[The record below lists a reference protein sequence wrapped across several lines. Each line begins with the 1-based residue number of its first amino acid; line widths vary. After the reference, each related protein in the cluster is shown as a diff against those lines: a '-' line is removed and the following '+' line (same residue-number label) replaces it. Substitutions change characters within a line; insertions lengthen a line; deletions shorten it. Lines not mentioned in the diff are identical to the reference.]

1 MGKGSSEFS
10 IIVAVLLLG
19 SFGLYQESFAITAE
33 EINEKIQINDTT
45 ARPTFGLSHDD
56 NIKIVDEGF
65 SFNNQT
71 FAITNNFHTPFAEMP
86 VNIGELNSFEAKVYA
101 EQGVKVQEFLFGIPQ
116 KGDAHLAELGVEVW
130 FGLFG
135 EIQDI
140 KVIQKS
146 NVIDIDS
153 ITATQQKTN
162 CLSSDTNEDCIVTT
176 LSMIFLEPLR
186 DKVMAIKAID
196 FKNRYQ
202 ITYLNEGFDV
212 SGKSLNAMNTMMIPS
227 PERYE
232 GLIPL
237 TQTEK
242 YSLHWTAEDGRIFE
256 RNDSGS
262 FSQINQS
269 FERFQDAGEPRT
281 RLHSGFG
288 GVIAYEQERA
298 TAIFDGSEFISELPD
313 YVAYSEPKISER
325 IDKEMKE
332 KMLEQ
337 EKICLKYLEQLDK
350 QSRNY

>member
-1 MGKGSSEFS
+1 MGKGS
-10 IIVAVLLLG
+10 IVLSLMVAFLLLG
-19 SFGLYQESFAITAE
+19 SFGLYQESFAITAD
-33 EINEKIQINDTT
+33 EINEKIKINDSNT
-45 ARPTFGLSHDD
+45 RPTFGLSHD
-56 NIKIVDEGF
+56 NNKKIVDAGF

-71 FAITNNFHTPFAEMP
+71 FTITDNFHTPFAETP
-86 VNIGELNSFEAKVYA
+86 VNLGELNSFEAKVLA
-101 EQGVKVQEFLFGIPQ
+101 EHGVRVQEFLFGIPQ

-153 ITATQQKTN
+153 VTATQQKTN
-162 CLSSDTNEDCIVTT
+162 CLSSDVDEKCIVTSV
-176 LSMIFLEPLR
+176 SMIFLEPLR

-212 SGKSLNAMNTMMIPS
+212 SGESLNAMKTMMIPS
-227 PERYE
+227 PERHE
-232 GLIPL
+232 GVIPL

-269 FERFQDAGEPRT
+269 FERFQDVGEPRT

-288 GVIAYEQERA
+288 GVIAYEEERA
-298 TAIFDGSEFISELPD
+298 TAIFDASEFISELPD
-313 YVAYSEPKISER
+313 YVASSEHKISER

-337 EKICLKYLEQLDK
+337 EKICLTYLEETYVQA
-350 QSRNY
+350 RW

>member
-1 MGKGSSEFS
+1 LGKGS
-10 IIVAVLLLG
+10 IVLSLMVAFLLLG
-19 SFGLYQESFAITAE
+19 SFGLYQESFAITE
-33 EINEKIQINDTT
+33 DQIKEKLKLNDSSTK
-45 ARPTFGLSHDD
+45 PTFGLSHE
-56 NIKIVDEGF
+56 NNKKIVDKGF
-65 SFNNQT
+65 TFNNQT

-86 VNIGELNSFEAKVYA
+86 VNLGELNTFEAKVFA
-101 EQGVKVQEFLFGIPQ
+101 DHGVRVQEFLFGIPQ

-153 ITATQQKTN
+153 VTATQQKTN
-162 CLSSDTNEDCIVTT
+162 CLSSDIDENCIVTT
-176 LSMIFLEPLR
+176 VSMIFLEPLR

-212 SGKSLNAMNTMMIPS
+212 SGQSLNAMNTMMIPS
-227 PERYE
+227 TERYE

-242 YSLHWTAEDGRIFE
+242 YSIHWTAEDGRIFE

-269 FERFQDAGEPRT
+269 FDRFQDVGEPRT

-298 TAIFDGSEFISELPD
+298 KAVYDASEFISELPD
-313 YVAYSEPKISER
+313 YVAYSESTTSER

-337 EKICLKYLEQLDK
+337 EKECLEYLKESTK
-350 QSRNY
+350 QARW